1 MGENEPSTAGRPQ
14 NSDNS
19 EPRFACPRRRDRV
32 RRFFPLRPLPLSYRM
47 RCFAMT
53 HADTL
58 ALPPE
63 ALESKTAFY
72 AHVVEVL
79 LPLLSPSP
87 PPTVD
92 HVAGNWVTSLSNCS
106 RYAKEEG
113 PAEKGADRS
122 QFALR
127 ELREL

>member
-1 MGENEPSTAGRPQ
+1 
-14 NSDNS
+14 
-19 EPRFACPRRRDRV
+19 
-32 RRFFPLRPLPLSYRM
+32 M

-58 ALPPE
+58 ALPPH

-79 LPLLSPSP
+79 VSLLSPSP
-87 PPTVD
+87 APTVD

-106 RYAKEEG
+106 RCVL
-113 PAEKGADRS
+113 
-122 QFALR
+122 LR
-127 ELREL
+127 EERGLLRLLGGKLMDSTRRAACSQGATRTSNSSLAGRMASA